1 MINPLLM
8 QPAHRVLPLLRA
20 GEISSVEL
28 VRAAL
33 DWIAEADPDLGA
45 FLYVAEARAMARAI
59 SIDKARHQGEEVGPL
74 AGLPVALKDN
84 MCQRDTPT
92 TCGSRI
98 LEGFRSP
105 YDATVVR
112 KLEEAG
118 AVILGKCNMDEF
130 AMGSSTEN
138 SAFQQTR
145 NPWDL
150 ERVPGGSS
158 GGSAAAVTAG
168 EVYLS
173 LGSDTGGSIRQ
184 PASFCGL
191 PGMKPTYGRVSRYGL
206 VAFASS
212 LDQIGAFARNIPDLA
227 LAMQTISGHDSLDS
241 TSLPEAVPDYLGA
254 LQREPGALRVGVAK
268 DQLALEGLSPSVRQI
283 FEEAIAKLAG
293 LGFLLEEVTL
303 PHASYGLP
311 TYYLIAPAECSA
323 NLARFDGI
331 RYGLREEGRDLFDQY
346 CRTRRQGF
354 GAEVRRRIMV
364 GTYALSA
371 GYREAFYLKAQK
383 VRTLIRQ
390 DFTEAFKRVDLIALP
405 TTPTVA
411 FRFGERTEDPLS
423 MYMADLFT
431 IPISLAGL
439 PALSLPIDWIPPEE
453 GEGPPMPVGMQLVGP
468 AMAETRVLQAAY
480 CYEKSSGLHDLIPS
494 FVNDRKG
501 LRFDPQQ
508 CSQIWGQI

>member
-1 MINPLLM
+1 MMNPLLM
-8 QPAHRVLPLLRA
+8 QPAHRVLPLLQT
-20 GEISSVEL
+20 GEISSVEV

-33 DWIAEADPDLGA
+33 DWISEADPDLGA
-45 FLYVAEARAMARAI
+45 FLHVRAERAMAQAL
-59 SIDKARHQGEEVGPL
+59 SIDKARHRGEEVGPL
-74 AGLPVALKDN
+74 AGLPIAIKDN

-98 LEGFRSP
+98 LEDFRSP

-138 SAFQQTR
+138 SAFQQTH

-158 GGSAAAVTAG
+158 GGSAAAVAAG

-191 PGMKPTYGRVSRYGL
+191 LGMKPTYGRVSRYGL

-227 LAMQTISGHDSLDS
+227 LAMRTIGGHDPLDS

-254 LQREPGALRVGVAK
+254 LQRDPGTLRVGVAK
-268 DQLALEGLSPSVRQI
+268 DQLSLEGLSPSVRRT
-283 FEEAIAKLAG
+283 FEEAIAKLSG
-293 LGFLLEEVTL
+293 LGFSLEEVTL
-303 PHASYGLP
+303 PHASYGLA

-331 RYGLREEGRDLFDQY
+331 RYGLREEGQDLFDQY

-390 DFTEAFKRVDLIALP
+390 DFAEAFKRVDLIALP

-411 FRFGERTEDPLS
+411 FRFGERTEDPIS

-439 PALSLPIDWIPPEE
+439 PALSLPIGWASPEE
-453 GEGPPMPVGMQLVGP
+453 GGPPMPVGMQLVGP

-480 CYEKSSGLHDLIPS
+480 RYEEDSGLHDLIPS
-494 FVNDRKG
+494 YVAARKDLPSSIAAG
-501 LRFDPQQ
+501 LHHA
-508 CSQIWGQI
+508 

>member
-8 QPAHRVLPLLRA
+8 QPAHRVLPLLQA
-20 GEISSVEL
+20 GEISSAEL
-28 VRAAL
+28 VRATL
-33 DWIAEADPDLGA
+33 NWIAEIDPHLGS
-45 FLYVAEARAMARAI
+45 FLFVAEARAMAHAQY
-59 SIDKARHQGEEVGPL
+59 IDKARQRGEEVGPL
-74 AGLPVALKDN
+74 AGLPIAIKDN

-98 LEGFRSP
+98 LEDFRSP

-158 GGSAAAVTAG
+158 GGSAAAAAAG
-168 EVYLS
+168 EAYFS

-184 PASFCGL
+184 PASFCGV

-227 LAMQTISGHDSLDS
+227 LAMQTISGHDPLDS
-241 TSLPEAVPDYLGA
+241 TSLPEAAPDCLAA
-254 LQREPGALRVGVAK
+254 LQLDSPRQRASGMLRVGVAS
-268 DQLALEGLSPSVRQI
+268 DQLALEGLSPAVRRT

-293 LGFLLEEVTL
+293 LGFSLEEITL

-323 NLARFDGI
+323 NLARFDSI

-346 CRTRRQGF
+346 CQTRRQGF

-390 DFTEAFKRVDLIALP
+390 DFAKAFQRVDLIALP

-439 PALSLPIDWIPPEE
+439 PALSLPIGWASPEE
-453 GEGPPMPVGMQLVGP
+453 GGPPMPVGMQLIGP
-468 AMAETRVLQAAY
+468 AMAETLVLQAAY
-480 CYEKSSGLHDLIPS
+480 RYEESSGLHDLIPS
-494 FVNDRKG
+494 CVAA
-501 LRFDPQQ
+501 DPPHA
-508 CSQIWGQI
+508 

>member
-8 QPAHRVLPLLRA
+8 QPAHRVLPLLQA
-20 GEISSVEL
+20 GEISSAEL

-33 DWIAEADPDLGA
+33 DWIAEVDPQLGS
-45 FLYVAEARAMARAI
+45 FLFVAEEAAMARAH
-59 SIDKARHQGEEVGPL
+59 SIDRARQRGEEVGPL
-74 AGLPVALKDN
+74 AGLPVAIKDN
-84 MCQRDTPT
+84 MCQRATPT

-98 LEGFRSP
+98 LESFRSP
-105 YDATVVR
+105 YDATVVC
-112 KLEEAG
+112 KLEDAG

-168 EVYLS
+168 EAYFS

-184 PASFCGL
+184 PASFCGV

-227 LAMQTISGHDSLDS
+227 LAMRTISGHDPLDS
-241 TSLPEAVPDYLGA
+241 TSLPEAAPDYLQA
-254 LQREPGALRVGVAK
+254 LQLDSPRQRASGTLRVGVAR
-268 DQLALEGLSPSVRQI
+268 DQLALEGLSPSVRRT

-293 LGFLLEEVTL
+293 LGFLLEEVSL

-311 TYYLIAPAECSA
+311 TYYLLAPAECSA

-331 RYGLREEGRDLFDQY
+331 RYGLQEEGRDLFDQY
-346 CRTRRQGF
+346 CQTRRKGF

-390 DFTEAFKRVDLIALP
+390 DFADAFKYVDLIALP

-411 FRFGERTEDPLS
+411 FRFGEKTENPLS

-439 PALSLPIDWIPPEE
+439 PALSLPIGWAPPEE
-453 GEGPPMPVGMQLVGP
+453 GGSPMPVGMQLVGP
-468 AMAETRVLQAAY
+468 AMAETLVLQAAY
-480 CYEKSSGLHDLIPS
+480 RYEESSGLHDLIPS
-494 FVNDRKG
+494 CVDA
-501 LRFDPQQ
+501 DSPHA
-508 CSQIWGQI
+508 